1 MLTTKKMMED
11 IKKQNPRDI
20 FVCEKCGADDIQEKA
35 WISVNNASVIDGL
48 VFQEVYDTI
57 DDSYWCS
64 LCNAEC
70 NPVTFEEYMEGKD
83 ESRV

>member
-11 IKKQNPRDI
+11 INKQNPRDI
-20 FVCEKCGADDIQEKA
+20 FVCEKCGADDIQERA
-35 WISVNNASVIDGL
+35 WISVNNTSVVNGL
-48 VFQEVYDTI
+48 VFHEVYDTS

-64 LCNAEC
+64 VCNCEC
-70 NPVTFEEYMEGKD
+70 NPITFEEYMEGKD